1 MSEFYNANNNNNGGS
16 NGGYSRIDVTTS
28 MMTIWD
34 SVTGNQL
41 KLSLLNNG
49 LGIAI
54 WLPHADPS
62 GYRKYPTENRYN
74 VIVNSKGCMALE
86 KVINDIII
94 PAYERGNNAH
104 AGVFTN
110 NNNSNML
117 EIEVKDG
124 LFFVTIHRGIDPV
137 SRLPKDTIRFKFEST
152 NIVDNYNAANGEM
165 EITPVQA
172 DFFIFAK
179 AITAYNSLAGGYYAA
194 HGTSMATAYHNT
206 RYMEYLRSIAEA
218 VHAQLPAPNYQQNGG
233 YHPNSNS
240 GIQQNYNVNNV
251 AAAANLPNINPTEVT
266 TLSDLVG

>member
-1 MSEFYNANNNNNGGS
+1 MSEYSNNNGGG
-16 NGGYSRIDVTTS
+16 NNFNRIDVSTS

-54 WLPHADPS
+54 WIPFADPS
-62 GYRKYPTENRYN
+62 GYRKYPTDNRYN
-74 VIVNSKGCMALE
+74 VVVNSKGCVALE

-94 PAYERGNNAH
+94 PAYERGTDAH

-124 LFFVTIHRGIDPV
+124 IFFVTIHRGIDPV
-137 SRLPKDTIRFKFEST
+137 SRLPKDTIKFKFEST

-165 EITPVQA
+165 EITPIQA

-179 AITAYNSLAGGYYAA
+179 AVFAYNNLSGGYYAA
-194 HGTSMATAYHNT
+194 HGTSMATAHYNT

-218 VHAQLPAPNYQQNGG
+218 VHAQLPAPTYTQNGG
-233 YHPNSNS
+233 YHGAQNS

-251 AAAANLPNINPTEVT
+251 AGAANLPNINPTEVT

>member
-1 MSEFYNANNNNNGGS
+1 MNDYNTNNANTGNNGGY
-16 NGGYSRIDVTTS
+16 NRIDVTTA

-34 SVTGNQL
+34 SITGNQL

-74 VIVNSKGCMALE
+74 VIVNSKGCIALE
-86 KVINDIII
+86 KVIMDVIL
-94 PAYERGNNAH
+94 PAYEKGTDAR

-117 EIEVKDG
+117 EVEVRDG
-124 LFFVTIHRGIDPV
+124 FFFVTIYRGIDPV
-137 SRLPKDTIRFKFEST
+137 SRLPKDTIKFKFEST
-152 NIVDNYNAANGEM
+152 NIVDSYNSANGEM
-165 EITPVQA
+165 EITPIQA

-179 AITAYNSLAGGYYAA
+179 AITAFNSLTGGYYAA
-194 HGTSMATAYHNT
+194 HGTSMANAYYNT

-218 VHAQLPAPNYQQNGG
+218 VHAQLPAPTYRQNNNYQ
-233 YHPNSNS
+233 PNTNN

>member
-1 MSEFYNANNNNNGGS
+1 MSEFNRTNNSNNGGY
-16 NGGYSRIDVTTS
+16 NRIDVSTS

-34 SVTGNQL
+34 STTGNQL

-49 LGIAI
+49 MGIAI
-54 WLPHADPS
+54 WLPQTDPS
-62 GYRKYPTENRYN
+62 GYRKYPAENRYN
-74 VIVNSKGCMALE
+74 VIVNSKACIALE
-86 KVINDIII
+86 RVINDTII
-94 PAYERGNNAH
+94 PAYERGHDAR

-124 LFFVTIHRGIDPV
+124 IFFATIHRGIDPV
-137 SRLPKDTIRFKFEST
+137 SRLPKDTIKFKFEST

-165 EITPVQA
+165 EITPIQA
-172 DFFIFAK
+172 DFFIFTK
-179 AITAYNSLAGGYYAA
+179 AIIAYNNLAGGYYAA
-194 HGTSMATAYHNT
+194 HGTSMASAYHNT

-218 VHAQLPAPNYQQNGG
+218 VHAQLPAPNYQQNNG